1 MEMKNKKKDMKKTI
15 LALTML
21 ACAISMAAMSNSE
34 VSNQWRQKT
43 ITVKDGGQA
52 PHVVALLRAFH
63 QALPTWVVGEVLKQA
78 DNPAPGTRVDGTASI
93 FDAEDDYRILIDR
106 RNGYVDLESETDI
119 DQMAACV
126 WRKDNGHRIFAV
138 TLYEQHDPV
147 TNLLCWYDYDPAT
160 QTMTPERSPL
170 DDFKPSWDKY
180 EALSWTL
187 PRKGTD
193 FQIHEYYNVL
203 SNPITHIYKW
213 DRKQF
218 KADVAQIN
226 RFEYFPS
233 VGSTHYAML
242 RPGEWTHYAL
252 VDLTGEGN
260 PVFLLGRLQGGKV
273 LERVMLAQF
282 KGDICQIAESS
293 AEFGAISVYS
303 LPPKGDNKRV
313 AVQYR
318 DQPGGY
324 WYTILTGCYVQFTL
338 SDLPN
343 FSNASDEDTRVI
355 SVEEGYGGPDESTDI
370 LDQLGTEIYIGDQIT
385 WHPFRVI
392 DEELP

>member
-1 MEMKNKKKDMKKTI
+1 MRKVI
-15 LALTML
+15 LSILML
-21 ACAISMAAMSNSE
+21 VIAGSMAAQNYLSNSE
-34 VSNQWRQKT
+34 VSSQWREKS
-43 ITVKDGGQA
+43 IVVKNGGQA
-52 PHVVALLRAFH
+52 PHVVALLHAFH
-63 QALPTWVVGEVLKQA
+63 QALPTWVVSQVLKQA
-78 DNPAPGTRVDGTASI
+78 DHPAQGTRVDGTASI

-106 RNGYVDLESETDI
+106 KNGYVDLESETDI
-119 DQMAACV
+119 SQMAACV

-138 TLYEQHDPV
+138 SLYEQHDPV
-147 TNLLCWYDYDPAT
+147 TNLLCWYDYDPT
-160 QTMTPERSPL
+160 TETMTPAHSPL
-170 DDFKPSWDKY
+170 DDFKPSCENY

-187 PRKGTD
+187 PMKGTD
-193 FQIHEYYNVL
+193 FEIHEYYNVL

-218 KADVAQIN
+218 SADVAHIN
-226 RFEYFPS
+226 MFEYFPS
-233 VGSTHYAML
+233 VGSTHYAVL

-260 PVFLLGRLQGGKV
+260 PVFMLAKLEDGKV

-293 AEFGAISVYS
+293 AEFGAISVYP
-303 LPPKGDNKRV
+303 LPPRGNNKRV

-343 FSNASDEDTRVI
+343 FSKASDEDTRVI
-355 SVEEGYGGPDESTDI
+355 SVEEGFGAPDETTEI
-370 LDQLGTEIYIGDQIT
+370 LNQLGTEIYIGDKIT
-385 WHPFRVI
+385 WHPFKVI
-392 DEELP
+392 EEELP